1 MPMPPVV
8 NPYDPRKKR
17 LEQPTQ
23 QLQQGSIS
31 THDKK
36 PEVVNPVGS
45 NLQPMPQVEQQPVQ
59 AAQAGQPQQAQQTE
73 KKRAAMPVT
82 YQQQAGAVADPRFS
96 QALAQKLQQDVAA
109 KQAALQQQ
117 QAEFQ
122 TKLQEAGSEVAGAP
136 TRINEILGKV
146 KAGTATDAEL
156 AEFQSLQQAQYQGP
170 TGLDGAA
177 NIAALSQLAAS
188 PALLAQQYAGFAPGG
203 VSAGDFQRA
212 IAGLQKSQQLAAA
225 QEAATGLAQR
235 ATSAKE
241 VAAQQAALLKGQTEA
256 AKEAAEIGSKAAEA
270 EYTGQLSEA
279 QKTETEAKAAALNRL
294 KAGLFMGEKITQ
306 ADLQKLG
313 LTREQVQ
320 DLRGLDVSQVEGI
333 GEIKSVEDLN
343 KEVEKLKLKQQTN
356 ELLTPEQERLISVYD
371 ELSKLKRDPDDA
383 SKYGYAKKEDLAKIN
398 ALRRIRG
405 LAPLTEEEAVNVGV
419 GAESGKIKES
429 ALALLKGA
437 LSGKQGEY
445 AGEAETEKS
454 LAGKEQRLTGNNW
467 YKGGL
472 VQAQKDLNILD
483 IKTNPSKA
491 GNDAL
496 NVMQKMKEKMEKN
509 KNTENK
515 LYGWI
520 KENQKRLGRAV
531 TDYSK
536 ASTSLEKSNA
546 LKYLEQQFNN
556 FKKQINTTTQS
567 YQDAISDKKSTL
579 AGMSDISRALNIE

>member
-1 MPMPPVV
+1 MRMPPNV
-8 NPYDPRKKR
+8 NPYDPRKSR
-17 LEQPTQ
+17 LEQPGQ
-23 QLQQGSIS
+23 QQ
-31 THDKK
+31 
-36 PEVVNPVGS
+36 
-45 NLQPMPQVEQQPVQ
+45 QQPQQQ
-59 AAQAGQPQQAQQTE
+59 AQPVAPVKSSLDKTPAGQPQQTAQVE
-73 KKRAAMPVT
+73 KKKPAAPVT

-122 TKLQEAGSEVAGAP
+122 QKLTEAGSGVAGAP

-212 IAGLQKSQQLAAA
+212 MAGLQKSPQLAAA

-235 ATSAKE
+235 ATSAEE

-256 AKEAAEIGSKAAEA
+256 AKEAAETGSKAAEA

-279 QKTETEAKAAALNRL
+279 QKAETEAKTAALNRL
-294 KAGLFMGEKITQ
+294 KAGLFMGSTVTQ

-333 GEIKSVEDLN
+333 GAVNSVEDLN
-343 KEVEKLKLKQQTN
+343 REVEKLKLKQQAN
-356 ELLTPEQERLISVYD
+356 QPLTPEQERLVSVYG
-371 ELSKLKRDPDDA
+371 ELSGLKRDVDDA
-383 SKYGYAKKEDLAKIN
+383 SKYGYANKQDLAKIN

-405 LAPLTEEEAVNVGV
+405 QAPLTEEEAAKVGA
-419 GAESGKIKES
+419 GAESGRISES
-429 ALALLKGA
+429 RLASLKGV
-437 LSGKQGEY
+437 LSGQQGEY

-454 LAGKEQRLTGNNW
+454 LAGKEQRLTGDNW

-472 VQAQKDLNILD
+472 IAAQKDLNKLNILSNPTSDSAYSGLD
-483 IKTNPSKA
+483 I
-491 GNDAL
+491 
-496 NVMQKMKEKMEKN
+496 MEKMKKSMEKN
-509 KNTENK
+509 KNTQNK

-520 KENQKRLGRAV
+520 KENEHRLSRAAHNI
-531 TDYSK
+531 TNARTEKEK
-536 ASTSLEKSNA
+536 ADAIAYVK
-546 LKYLEQQFNN
+546 QQFGN
-556 FKKQINTTTQS
+556 FKKQIDTTTKS
-567 YQDAISDKKSTL
+567 YQDAVSGKKSTL